1 GKARKP
7 FTRAPGNG
15 LTDYV
20 LRTRRPLLL
29 NDVKQ
34 EARRL
39 GIEPSVPA
47 VKSYAGVPIIADGS
61 VIGVMAVRN
70 FDRVYAYSPDELRLL
85 ETIAASAAVALQNAR
100 LYEDSRQ
107 RANELRSL
115 NKVAA
120 LLSTSLDLDTVLET
134 VCRVVVDMMQC
145 QKAAVFLVEDDGKFR
160 LANHIGLSARYREM
174 SSGLAIWKDERALA
188 MQTGQ
193 LTVIED
199 VLADERFRNH
209 WQLLHA
215 EGVRA
220 VAEA

>member
-1 GKARKP
+1 LNANLELDDLLEAIYREIDQLLDASSFYLALADEPEGRIHFALVYEEGKARKP

-29 NDVKQ
+29 NDAKQ

-115 NKVAA
+115 NKV
-120 LLSTSLDLDTVLET
+120 
-134 VCRVVVDMMQC
+134 
-145 QKAAVFLVEDDGKFR
+145 
-160 LANHIGLSARYREM
+160 
-174 SSGLAIWKDERALA
+174 
-188 MQTGQ
+188 
-193 LTVIED
+193 
-199 VLADERFRNH
+199 
-209 WQLLHA
+209 
-215 EGVRA
+215 
-220 VAEA
+220 